1 MANGRLLLCS
11 RYFCSIL
18 ASYLLLS
25 LSIYNRSLSNE
36 VDTSLKWFLVGG
48 NSRHGVTFKNCCTS
62 ILWYKR
68 FFRARISYYSNAHAS
83 FQLEGI
89 IRSGDTAVNLNPG
102 PDCIK
107 CYLQNV
113 RSLKAFTANGSSSEC
128 KIALLCDIAY
138 GYDLDIICLTETW
151 LNESISDL
159 EILPY
164 GYNIFQND
172 RHNRKG
178 GGTLIAVK
186 SILSSRVVITAPT
199 SIECIVL
206 EVDLS
211 SSSTALFINCYRPS
225 NVDKDFVYNLKSLLD
240 TLNLDKYWGG
250 FLLGY
255 FNYPNINWIDGSG
268 FTNSISSDDQR
279 FANLMMDLYLFQ
291 LVDHPTRN

>member
-1 MANGRLLLCS
+1 M
-11 RYFCSIL
+11 
-18 ASYLLLS
+18 LLS

-36 VDTSLKWFLVGG
+36 VDTSPKWFLVGG
-48 NSRHGVTFKNCCTS
+48 NSRHGVTFKNCCIST
-62 ILWYKR
+62 LWYKI

-83 FQLEGI
+83 FQLERI
-89 IRSGDTAVNLNPG
+89 IRSGDTSVNLNPG

-107 CYLQNV
+107 FYLQNV
-113 RSLKAFTANGSSSEC
+113 RSSKAFTANGSSSEC

-151 LNESISDL
+151 LNESISNL

-164 GYNIFQND
+164 GYNIFRND

-199 SIECIVL
+199 SIECIVV

-211 SSSTALFINCYRPS
+211 SSSTALFINCYRPP
-225 NVDKDFVYNLKSLLD
+225 NADKDLNLKSLLD
-240 TLNLDKYWGG
+240 TFNLDKYWGV
-250 FLLGY
+250 FY
-255 FNYPNINWIDGSG
+255 SVTVITQI
-268 FTNSISSDDQR
+268 
-279 FANLMMDLYLFQ
+279 
-291 LVDHPTRN
+291 